1 MYLICSQSSKLL
13 KILFEKPGAGVIRFK
28 GRGRCG
34 NVIPVMMIGSY
45 ESGNEVLLFEM
56 EAEGF

>member
-13 KILFEKPGAGVIRFK
+13 KILFEKPWAGEITLK

-34 NVIPVMMIGSY
+34 NVIPVVIIGSY
-45 ESGNEVLLFEM
+45 ESGKEVLLFEM